1 MDTLTIT
8 ILMILVT
15 GVLVFFI
22 TTLYKSTLKNRQPK
36 LSYNERVFLQAN
48 LDIELDNDDLSN
60 RQIRAGGRE
69 KKKDFKG
76 AIEDINVILQH
87 DTNNSGLVFKR
98 GLNKF
103 KVSDF
108 KGAIADFSKVLKSD
122 PTDKYSFYYK

>member
-1 MDTLTIT
+1 MSIFKK
-8 ILMILVT
+8 V
-15 GVLVFFI
+15 
-22 TTLYKSTLKNRQPK
+22 K

-48 LDIELDNDDLSN
+48 LDIELDKDDLSN
-60 RQIRAGGRE
+60 RHIRAGGRE

-87 DTNNSGLVFKR
+87 DTNNSGLIFKR

-108 KGAIADFSKVLKSD
+108 KIYTLNDYLYFS
-122 PTDKYSFYYK
+122 